1 MSGGTGAGDGVS
13 HGGGVGVSADECVTL
28 IGDAAHPMSPFK
40 GQGANQALADA
51 VDLARRLAT
60 LYHEQQH
67 KQRKHAGS
75 NVSSSSSSASTAH
88 QPSMSS
94 SRASLSTLLGEF
106 ERGML
111 ARSGPKVKS
120 SADAARFLHSPAA
133 RAHGNWTRAAAAKIW
148 LESEA
153 AEGASS
159 SNSEVTT

>member
-159 SNSEVTT
+159 EVTT